1 MNTMI
6 KNRVNRPIN
15 TAIKNM
21 AILGLLALPT
31 SAFAGLS
38 STVNLASDYT
48 FNGVSQTD
56 NGPAL
61 QASLDY
67 DVDSGWYVGAWAS
80 NVDFGA
86 GDDTWL
92 ELDFYGGKYIQLI
105 ERVSLDA
112 GIAYYTYHGDSFS
125 DDYQYPEAYTKFG
138 YGSSLG
144 QTELNFW
151 YSWDYFGLDAGHYIM
166 MAAHTFS
173 IAEGHDIRVSLDRS
187 TSLDEDKYLWNGK
200 DAYNHYRV
208 EYMTSWKGFDFNLAA
223 EDTSMDTDT
232 SDTRAILSVSRTFAF

>member
-1 MNTMI
+1 MNTTI
-6 KNRVNRPIN
+6 KRI
-15 TAIKNM
+15 AF
-21 AILGLLALPT
+21 AGLLALPT
-31 SAFAGLS
+31 TAMAGLS
-38 STVNLASDYT
+38 STVNLTSDYT

-67 DVDSGWYVGAWAS
+67 GFDSGWYVGSWAS
-80 NVDFGA
+80 NVDFGS

-92 ELDFYGGKYIQLI
+92 ELDFYGGKYFDLTD
-105 ERVSLDA
+105 RFSLDA
-112 GIAYYTYHGDSFS
+112 GIAYYTYHGDSYS
-125 DDYQYPEAYTKFG
+125 DEYKYPEAYTKFG

-166 MAAHTFS
+166 MAAHTFTV
-173 IAEGHDIRVSLDRS
+173 AEGHDIRVSFDRS
-187 TSLDEDKYLWNGK
+187 TSQDEDKWSWNGK

-223 EDTSMDTDT
+223 EDTSMDTDS
-232 SDTRAILSVSRTFAF
+232 SDTRAVLSVSRTFEF